1 MNPADRY
8 KTAFCPGPGLGLFQF
23 CRMPFGLSGAPSSFQ
38 RLMDKLFR
46 DLPFVVTYLD
56 DVLIHSCSIDEHK
69 EYLKLVFD
77 RIDAAGLT
85 LHGSKCNIGMY
96 QVKYLGHVFSSNG
109 MEPDP
114 VKTSAV
120 FDWPTPVNVSNL
132 RSFLGLASYYCRYIH
147 KFSDIA
153 APLHLL
159 TNKGM
164 SFDWNESCQ
173 QAFNQL
179 KRKLTQAPVLA
190 YPAFGPSAKQF
201 VLQTDASNTG
211 IGAVLEQDGHVV
223 AYASRTLSSTERN
236 YSVIQRECLAIIFAL
251 KQFRHYLL
259 GCKFLLLTDHSPLQW
274 LSSQKMEGLLA
285 RWALAA
291 QEYDFT
297 ITYRKGTENQNAD
310 ALSRQFEHVNIH
322 SAATSASCS
331 FIKDVKL
338 QQHQDPIVCQL
349 YEALFHSS
357 VHPCTH
363 AWSQPPLNRYRQLWQ
378 QLLIK
383 DGVVYRQYTP
393 GPTSEPLTVPIIPFS
408 YQSTLLHQHHDHPT
422 AGHLGANKTAAKIR
436 QVGYWVGMLHDITEY
451 CEKCSVC
458 QAFKQPSPQK
468 APLINIPVGKPWQMI
483 AVDILQVPLSSQ
495 NNRYLLV
502 IQDYFTKWVEAIP
515 LPDQTAKRITGEL
528 VKVFAKYGLPTTLHS
543 DQGSNF
549 ESSILQQT
557 LEAFGIKKSRTTAYQ
572 RGMEWLSGLTA
583 LFYSYSAAIQNNRKN
598 GNVTYHMYYLPTVQQ
613 YIL

>member
-1 MNPADRY
+1 
-8 KTAFCPGPGLGLFQF
+8 
-23 CRMPFGLSGAPSSFQ
+23 
-38 RLMDKLFR
+38 MDILFR

-69 EYLKLVFD
+69 KHLKLVFD

-132 RSFLGLASYYCRYIH
+132 RSFLGLASYYRRYIH

-159 TNKGM
+159 TNKGI

-179 KRKLTQAPVLA
+179 KRKLIQAPVLA

-201 VLQTDASNTG
+201 MLQTDASNTG

-259 GCKFLLLTDHSPLQW
+259 GRKFLLLTDHSPLQW

-285 RWALAA
+285 R
-291 QEYDFT
+291 
-297 ITYRKGTENQNAD
+297 
-310 ALSRQFEHVNIH
+310 
-322 SAATSASCS
+322 
-331 FIKDVKL
+331 
-338 QQHQDPIVCQL
+338 
-349 YEALFHSS
+349 
-357 VHPCTH
+357 
-363 AWSQPPLNRYRQLWQ
+363 
-378 QLLIK
+378 
-383 DGVVYRQYTP
+383 
-393 GPTSEPLTVPIIPFS
+393 
-408 YQSTLLHQHHDHPT
+408 
-422 AGHLGANKTAAKIR
+422 
-436 QVGYWVGMLHDITEY
+436 
-451 CEKCSVC
+451 
-458 QAFKQPSPQK
+458 
-468 APLINIPVGKPWQMI
+468 
-483 AVDILQVPLSSQ
+483 
-495 NNRYLLV
+495 
-502 IQDYFTKWVEAIP
+502 
-515 LPDQTAKRITGEL
+515 
-528 VKVFAKYGLPTTLHS
+528 
-543 DQGSNF
+543 
-549 ESSILQQT
+549 
-557 LEAFGIKKSRTTAYQ
+557 
-572 RGMEWLSGLTA
+572 
-583 LFYSYSAAIQNNRKN
+583 
-598 GNVTYHMYYLPTVQQ
+598 
-613 YIL
+613 